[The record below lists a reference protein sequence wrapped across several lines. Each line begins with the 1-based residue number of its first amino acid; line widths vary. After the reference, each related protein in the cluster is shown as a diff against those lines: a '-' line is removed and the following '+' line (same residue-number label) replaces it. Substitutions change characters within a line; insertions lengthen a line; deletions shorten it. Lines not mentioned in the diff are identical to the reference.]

1 MSARWCIIFQQASQF
16 PVQDLAH
23 RVVSTPFRGVRPRVV
38 CCQKGPALSA
48 TVAEAGSRVRNGSF
62 AATLLSHP

>member
-23 RVVSTPFRGVRPRVV
+23 RVVSTLDTLPR
-38 CCQKGPALSA
+38 S
-48 TVAEAGSRVRNGSF
+48 
-62 AATLLSHP
+62 